1 MDSTQRDELEVRL
14 RKTLKEHQQE
24 GLHLIGG
31 TDELI
36 ARLLITIE
44 EWEQRLPLQ
53 ARKSA

>member
-1 MDSTQRDELEVRL
+1 MDTTQRDELEARL
-14 RKTLKEHQQE
+14 RTTLKEHQQE

-36 ARLLITIE
+36 ARLLNTIE
-44 EWEQRLPLQ
+44 EWEQESPLR